1 MKKPEQFLQ
10 PQSKESS
17 QLINGA
23 VMCGLLG
30 PQNIYRLVGENIHNY
45 STSDKG
51 IIVPAL
57 RTIDDFTLGERVWF
71 FDPSVHSTH
80 QHGVVS
86 SFITELNQLS
96 VSRLDNNTGFQTIIS
111 PTHYSLWRLSDVKT
125 IMQFN
130 DIFRGQGTPNPMS
143 IIEAVQRDALPD
155 NNDLLLR
162 SIHRKLSDRPSDHP
176 HLANPLSGSS
186 AIMHT

>member
-1 MKKPEQFLQ
+1 MEKPEQFLR

-17 QLINGA
+17 QLINDA
-23 VMCGLLG
+23 VICGLLSS
-30 PQNIYRLVGENIHNY
+30 QNIYRLVGENIHNY

-86 SFITELNQLS
+86 SFIIELDQLN
-96 VSRLDNNTGFQTIIS
+96 VSRSDNNTSFQTIIS
-111 PTHYSLWRLSDVKT
+111 PTHYGLWHLSDVEI

-130 DIFRGQGTPNPMS
+130 DIFRGQGTLNPMS
-143 IIEAVQRDALPD
+143 IIEAVQRDTLPD

-162 SIHRKLSDRPSDHP
+162 SIHRKLSYRPSDQA
-176 HLANPLSGSS
+176 HLMNPLSDSS
-186 AIMHT
+186 TIIHT